1 MPGLIDR
8 TGLCPGGD
16 GRKASMGRIK
26 MEANEQ
32 RRGEGDMTED
42 SKDFIL
48 KDQTPRS
55 GGEGASESEAARAE
69 KAYLKDEEGAQLPK
83 IDFSTFVISLNS
95 SALVQLGILDD
106 PTTGERGKNLL
117 LAKQTID
124 VLGMMEEKT
133 KGNLNA
139 DEANMLKSI
148 LYDLRILYV
157 KEKR

>member
-1 MPGLIDR
+1 
-8 TGLCPGGD
+8 
-16 GRKASMGRIK
+16 
-26 MEANEQ
+26 
-32 RRGEGDMTED
+32 MTED

-48 KDQTPRS
+48 KDQTPQS
-55 GGEGASESEAARAE
+55 GGQGASESEAVRAK

-106 PTTGERGKNLL
+106 PTTGEKGQKNLL

-157 KEKR
+157 KEK

>member
-1 MPGLIDR
+1 
-8 TGLCPGGD
+8 
-16 GRKASMGRIK
+16 
-26 MEANEQ
+26 
-32 RRGEGDMTED
+32 MTED
-42 SKDFIL
+42 FKDFIL
-48 KDQTPRS
+48 KDQTPQS
-55 GGEGASESEAARAE
+55 GGQGASESEAVRAK

-106 PTTGERGKNLL
+106 PTTGEKGQKNLL

-157 KEKR
+157 KEK

>member
-1 MPGLIDR
+1 
-8 TGLCPGGD
+8 
-16 GRKASMGRIK
+16 
-26 MEANEQ
+26 
-32 RRGEGDMTED
+32 MTED

-48 KDQTPRS
+48 KDQTSQS

-69 KAYLKDEEGAQLPK
+69 KAYLKDEEGHQLPK

-106 PTTGERGKNLL
+106 PTTGEKGQKNLL

-157 KEKR
+157 KEK